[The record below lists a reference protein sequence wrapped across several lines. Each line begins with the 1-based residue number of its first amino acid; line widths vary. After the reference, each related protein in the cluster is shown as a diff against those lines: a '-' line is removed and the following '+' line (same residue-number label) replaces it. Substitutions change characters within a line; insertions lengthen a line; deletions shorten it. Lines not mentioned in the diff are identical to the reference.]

1 MSLWHPVS
9 LQLTVKTKTSRLA
22 LLITRSIEPVAS
34 SSRRSLRGPS
44 TQSSVF
50 PSEASVLRGKQCER
64 WWWTKQCQAS
74 LTHCAAQ
81 QIVCAVFQD

>member
-1 MSLWHPVS
+1 MSLWHPGS
-9 LQLTVKTKTSRLA
+9 LQLTVKIKTSRLA
-22 LLITRSIEPVAS
+22 V
-34 SSRRSLRGPS
+34 LRHEVCCVSG
-44 TQSSVF
+44 F